1 MATYSFSEPTNR
13 EDLSDVITNI
23 SPTETPL
30 TSAFGKTKA
39 KSTKHEWVEDDLADA
54 RKNAHAEGE
63 DVTAE
68 EVGARK
74 RLYNYTQI
82 MQRSFKVTETQQ
94 AVDTAGVSNE
104 YAYQQ
109 YKAMKA
115 LAKDL
120 EYALVNNAEAKINGA
135 KGDIPEMGG
144 VQAFVKT
151 NIVKP
156 KALDGDA
163 IADALEA
170 AWKAGGEPGKVYC
183 SGKNKRLLSKMTTS
197 NTKTVAAKEK
207 TLTEAV
213 DVYDSDFGRVE
224 IVASR
229 FMPDDKLFVLDPS
242 LFKIA
247 WLRNFKKNELPKMG
261 DSKAGYIIGEM
272 TLEAR
277 AEKGNAIIDLGKGE

>member
-13 EDLSDVITNI
+13 EDLTDVVTNI
-23 SPTETPL
+23 SPVETPL
-30 TSAFGKTKA
+30 TSAFGKTKC

-68 EVGARK
+68 ECAARK

-82 MQRSFKVTETQQ
+82 MQRSFRVTETQQ
-94 AVDTAGVSNE
+94 AVDTAGVANE

-109 YKAMKA
+109 YKTMKA

-120 EYALVNNAEAKINGA
+120 EYALVNNTVAKVNDA
-135 KGDIPEMGG
+135 KGAVPEMGG
-144 VQAFVKT
+144 VQAYVKT

-156 KALDGDA
+156 NKLDGDA
-163 IADALEA
+163 IADALEM

-247 WLRNFKKNELPKMG
+247 WLRNFKKNELPKTG

-272 TLEAR
+272 TLEAK
-277 AEKGNAIIDLGKGE
+277 AEKGNAIIDLAKA